1 MKHKNWLESVWKD
14 QLGNLSY
21 LTNIG
26 KKMSLLEIKNAKLKL
41 DDKDILKGLS
51 LSVNSGEVHA
61 IMGPNGSGK
70 STLSYMLAGRDGYE
84 LESGEVFLEG
94 QSLSDMEADERARSG
109 LFLAFQYP
117 VELPG
122 VGGMSFLREAVNSR
136 RKFLGEEELD
146 HLAFVKEAR
155 KVASKMFVKDEML
168 KRAVNVGFSGGE
180 KKRFE
185 ILQMAMLKPKVS
197 ILDETDS
204 GLDVDALKIV
214 SDGVNAQRNDENA
227 IVVITHYQRLL
238 DYIVPDFVHILSDGN
253 IIKSGGPELALEVEK
268 NGYAGLINAA

>member
-1 MKHKNWLESVWKD
+1 MP
-14 QLGNLSY
+14 
-21 LTNIG
+21 I
-26 KKMSLLEIKNAKLKL
+26 LEIKNAELSIDNKK
-41 DDKDILKGLS
+41 ILKGLS
-51 LSVNSGEVHA
+51 LNVNEGETHA

-94 QSLSDMEADERARSG
+94 QSLSEMEADERARSG

-136 RKFLGEEELD
+136 RKFLNEEELD
-146 HLAFVKEAR
+146 HLAFVKEVR

-185 ILQMAMLKPKVS
+185 ILQMAMLKPRVS

-214 SDGVNAQRNDENA
+214 SDGVNAQKNDDNA

-238 DYIVPDFVHILSDGN
+238 DYIVPDFVHILSNGR

-268 NGYAGLINAA
+268 NGYAGLIDAA

>member
-1 MKHKNWLESVWKD
+1 
-14 QLGNLSY
+14 
-21 LTNIG
+21 
-26 KKMSLLEIKNAKLKL
+26 MSLLEIKNARLKL
-41 DDKDILKGLS
+41 DNKDILNGLS
-51 LSVNSGEVHA
+51 LSVNKGEVHA

-94 QSLSDMEADERARSG
+94 QSLSEMEADERARSG

-117 VELPG
+117 VELTG

-136 RKFLGEEELD
+136 RKFLNEEELD
-146 HLAFVKEAR
+146 HLAFVKEVR
-155 KVASKMFVKDEML
+155 KVASQMFVKDEML

-185 ILQMAMLKPKVS
+185 ILQMAMLKPRVS

-214 SDGVNAQRNDENA
+214 SDGVNAQRNDDNA

-238 DYIVPDFVHILSDGN
+238 DYIVPDFVHILSNGC